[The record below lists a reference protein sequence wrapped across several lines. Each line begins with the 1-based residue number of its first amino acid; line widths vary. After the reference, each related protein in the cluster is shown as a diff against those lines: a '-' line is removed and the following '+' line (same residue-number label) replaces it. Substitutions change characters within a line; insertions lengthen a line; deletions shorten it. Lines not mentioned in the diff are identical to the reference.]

1 MLKVAVLVS
10 GGGTNLQAIIDGI
23 ENGSITNAKID
34 VVISNNKNAYAL
46 ERAKKHDIE
55 AVALSPKDFET
66 RDLFNEALYNEL
78 VDRKIDL
85 IVNRIRM
92 DMVERGDMLSKDD
105 VLDIL
110 AVDLIGVGRL
120 PCRCRHSR

>member
-1 MLKVAVLVS
+1 M
-10 GGGTNLQAIIDGI
+10 
-23 ENGSITNAKID
+23 
-34 VVISNNKNAYAL
+34 ISNNKNAYAL

-85 IVNRIRM
+85 IV
-92 DMVERGDMLSKDD
+92 
-105 VLDIL
+105 L
-110 AVDLIGVGRL
+110 AGCLVVIPEKIIHEFETGSSIFTH
-120 PCRCRHSR
+120 HSIPSF

>member
-78 VDRKIDL
+78 VAVSYTHL
-85 IVNRIRM
+85 
-92 DMVERGDMLSKDD
+92 
-105 VLDIL
+105 LDITCCFS
-110 AVDLIGVGRL
+110 V
-120 PCRCRHSR
+120 P

>member
-23 ENGSITNAKID
+23 ENESITNAKID

-78 VDRKIDL
+78 VN
-85 IVNRIRM
+85 VASNTPAF
-92 DMVERGDMLSKDD
+92 LSRRFYVFSLSLKNN
-105 VLDIL
+105 IE
-110 AVDLIGVGRL
+110 ITCFR
-120 PCRCRHSR
+120 

>member
-66 RDLFNEALYNEL
+66 RDLFNEALYKYLRFVMQIESSAFWKQMKS
-78 VDRKIDL
+78 VRL
-85 IVNRIRM
+85 I
-92 DMVERGDMLSKDD
+92 
-105 VLDIL
+105 
-110 AVDLIGVGRL
+110 
-120 PCRCRHSR
+120 